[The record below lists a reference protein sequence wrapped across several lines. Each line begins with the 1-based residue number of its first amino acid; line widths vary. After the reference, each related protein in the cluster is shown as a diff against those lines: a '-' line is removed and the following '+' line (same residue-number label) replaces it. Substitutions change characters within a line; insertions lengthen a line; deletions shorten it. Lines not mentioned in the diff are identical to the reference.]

1 MTKPVRRKDRFTLG
15 LLGYALVL
23 MLICGLLLILFH
35 SYMNAYEAAQPEA
48 CIAAYSQSLKGPL
61 SPAGEEALSKLQFDT
76 EDADEN
82 TRWAEDLVHGA
93 TLVKDYVNSTDE
105 RMLYRLRAADGHSIG
120 MVTFA
125 VTGTGRYRLPVWEKV
140 EEQLDFTAYTQSLSV
155 TVPSDYAVYLGD
167 RQLGSECIAERDIPF
182 AALEEC
188 YLHYEG
194 LPTMVRYESH
204 PFLGEMSLRVVD
216 PQGNELEPEELTEE
230 RFLDSA
236 DPALREEA
244 EAFLSKMIPAY
255 VLFSA
260 DIQGHAKDY
269 FSPLMNYVIPDSQ
282 LHTVLLQALENAGW
296 GKTRTLKV
304 TSIRVNFIT
313 DLGEGRY
320 LADVT
325 YDSDLT
331 TVWGGSAQMTDNA
344 RVVFFDRDG
353 TLKADAV
360 YHY

>member
-1 MTKPVRRKDRFTLG
+1 
-15 LLGYALVL
+15 
-23 MLICGLLLILFH
+23 
-35 SYMNAYEAAQPEA
+35 
-48 CIAAYSQSLKGPL
+48 
-61 SPAGEEALSKLQFDT
+61 
-76 EDADEN
+76 
-82 TRWAEDLVHGA
+82 
-93 TLVKDYVNSTDE
+93 
-105 RMLYRLRAADGHSIG
+105 MLYRLRAADGHSIG

-155 TVPSDYAVYLGD
+155 TVPSDYAV
-167 RQLGSECIAERDIPF
+167 
-182 AALEEC
+182 ALEEC